1 MALDLLQVRSI
12 ATNFD
17 HNKKHILNGHGDNNS
32 SAHKQIKTRRR
43 STLKELFDR
52 DTNDN
57 NNSPAS
63 PNSLENSTAASSS
76 ETILLKKIDTC
87 QVLYNDHRT
96 AKSSQDYEDEGREF
110 KFKTLLEILE
120 FVKLAKHYKQLPHN
134 IVKELFAMISVN
146 IFRDFDSESKK
157 LRDINMNP
165 PELYQALDVHEDE
178 NIMLDPSWPHLQIVY
193 DILLNL
199 LASSQMDPKSLARGS
214 CLDRPFILGLLDL
227 FESED
232 PREREVLK
240 AIVHRIYEK
249 FTFFRCFMRR
259 AFNNI
264 LFRFIFETEKHSGI
278 AEILEVLGSI
288 IHGFAVPLREEHK
301 LFLRRVLMPL
311 HKPKCLNAYHPQ
323 LQYCVSQF
331 VQKDSKLA
339 SVVVRGLMSYWPLT
353 NCQKEMLF
361 LGELEEVLEAMEEAE
376 FQKFAVPL
384 SRQLSRSLNSSHS
397 QVAERAL
404 YIWNNER
411 FIDLVSRHKEQIV
424 PAVVSGVEKNLR
436 DHWNKS
442 IQEQSLYV
450 KKILEEL
457 DPQLFDEC
465 MRKFEQEES
474 KAQHVRRKRELIWK
488 QLESMAARAA
498 AAAATDQP
506 IYKSSGYHNSSM
518 PIKVV
523 QTPLNVVY

>member
-1 MALDLLQVRSI
+1 MALDLVQVPCI
-12 ATNFD
+12 TTNFD
-17 HNKKHILNGHGDNNS
+17 HNNKHILHGHGDSNS
-32 SAHKQIKTRRR
+32 SAQKQIRTRRR
-43 STLKELFDR
+43 STLKELFER
-52 DTNDN
+52 DSNSN
-57 NNSPAS
+57 NNPSS
-63 PNSLENSTAASSS
+63 PNSLDNSMAVSSS
-76 ETILLKKIDTC
+76 ETILMKKIDIC
-87 QVLYNDHRT
+87 KVLYNDHNT
-96 AKSSQDYEDEGREF
+96 AKSSQDDDDGREF
-110 KFKTLLEILE
+110 KIKTLLEILE
-120 FVKLAKHYKQLPHN
+120 FVKLAKHYKQLPHS

-157 LRDINMNP
+157 LRVININP

-178 NIMLDPSWPHLQIVY
+178 NIMLDPSWPHLQVVY

-214 CLDRPFILGLLDL
+214 CLDKPFILGLLDL

-259 AFNNI
+259 AFNNV

-331 VQKDSKLA
+331 VHKDSKLA
-339 SVVVRGLMSYWPLT
+339 SVVIRGLMSYWPLT

-361 LGELEEVLEAMEEAE
+361 LGELEEVLEAMEEPE
-376 FQKFAVPL
+376 FKKFAVPL

-404 YIWNNER
+404 YIWHNER
-411 FIDLVSRHKEQIV
+411 FVDLVSRHMEQIV

-436 DHWNKS
+436 EHWSKS
-442 IQEQSLYV
+442 IQEETLYV
-450 KKILEEL
+450 KKKLEEL

-465 MRKFEQEES
+465 MRQFEEEES

-498 AAAATDQP
+498 PDQP
-506 IYKSSGYHNSSM
+506 IYKTSGYQSSSM
-518 PIKVV
+518 SIKVV